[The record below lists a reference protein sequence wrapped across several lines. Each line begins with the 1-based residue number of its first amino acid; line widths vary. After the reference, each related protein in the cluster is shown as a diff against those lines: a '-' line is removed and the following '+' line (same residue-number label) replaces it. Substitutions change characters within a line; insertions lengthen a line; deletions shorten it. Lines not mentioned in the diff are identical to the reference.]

1 MKRTHINTMIL
12 EVNNLSCQRG
22 GEVVLRVEKFGIQAG
37 ETVAVIGPNGSGK
50 STLLLILAQLL
61 KPDRGEIFFLGK
73 QVANRDGLAL
83 RRRIALVLQDPL
95 LVNASVFDNV
105 ALGLRF
111 RRIPKAEIA
120 RRVDEWLAR
129 LGIAHLRERRASQL
143 SGGEAQR
150 VSLARAFALEP
161 DVLLLDEPFGA
172 LDAPTRARLLEDF
185 QALVS
190 ELAVTMVFV
199 THDLDEALF
208 LGDQVAVILNGE
220 LRQQGPPDEI
230 FTAPADLEV
239 AAFVGVETVIPG
251 RVLTE
256 QAGHVTVEVG
266 GVKMEAIGD
275 ARVGQGVYLC
285 LRPEDLTLW
294 RRDQLP
300 TSSARNLLRG
310 KIKRLKT
317 QGPLAR
323 VVIDCGFTVVALVT
337 RTSVQNMGLI
347 EGKEVAATFKAS
359 AVHMIPRS
367 D

>member
-12 EVNNLSCQRG
+12 EARNLSCQRG

-37 ETVAVIGPNGSGK
+37 ETIAVIGPNGSGK

-95 LVNASVFDNV
+95 LVNTSVFDNV

-129 LGIAHLRERRASQL
+129 LGISHLRERRASQL

-239 AAFVGVETVIPG
+239 ATFVGVETVIPG

-266 GVKMEAIGD
+266 DVQMEAIGD

-310 KIKRLKT
+310 KVKRLKT
-317 QGPLAR
+317 QGPLTR

-347 EGKEVAATFKAS
+347 EGKEIAATFKAS
-359 AVHMIPRS
+359 AVHMIPRF